1 MKLQCNKFS
10 TMGRVLP
17 INWHLPFFLFL
28 FFLSFLL
35 RFIYHAQE
43 STICRDGTIYV
54 TLAEKWLQTGN
65 YPFHYYLP
73 LYPWLMKL
81 LMHCGMSGYAAGVG
95 INLFLGSL
103 LPLVCYGIIRQITVR
118 REIAL
123 AGALLTAVHP
133 LAIELSANVQRD
145 IPYLFFTGG
154 AIFCGLHAVKC
165 GKWYW
170 WSFCSLFLALGI
182 FSRYE
187 TLELLPLILLYF
199 PLAPLCRAL
208 SWKKAALSFLV
219 WSISL
224 AFFLAGLIG
233 VMNVGE
239 QMSKAYQGR
248 IERILN
254 KKC

>member
-1 MKLQCNKFS
+1 
-10 TMGRVLP
+10 
-17 INWHLPFFLFL
+17 
-28 FFLSFLL
+28 
-35 RFIYHAQE
+35 
-43 STICRDGTIYV
+43 
-54 TLAEKWLQTGN
+54 
-65 YPFHYYLP
+65 
-73 LYPWLMKL
+73 
-81 LMHCGMSGYAAGVG
+81 MHCGMSGYAAGVG

-103 LPLVCYGIIRQITVR
+103 LPLACYGIIRQITVR

-154 AIFCGLHAVKC
+154 AIFCGLHAVKT

-199 PLAPLCRAL
+199 LLAPLCRVL
-208 SWKKAALSFLV
+208 PWKKASLSFLV
-219 WSISL
+219 WCISL
-224 AFFLAGLIG
+224 ATFLAGLIG

-239 QMSKAYQGR
+239 QMSKAYKDR
-248 IERILN
+248 IERILY
-254 KKC
+254 KKY

>member
-1 MKLQCNKFS
+1 
-10 TMGRVLP
+10 
-17 INWHLPFFLFL
+17 
-28 FFLSFLL
+28 
-35 RFIYHAQE
+35 
-43 STICRDGTIYV
+43 
-54 TLAEKWLQTGN
+54 
-65 YPFHYYLP
+65 
-73 LYPWLMKL
+73 MKL

-123 AGALLTAVHP
+123 AGALLVAVHP

-199 PLAPLCRAL
+199 LLAPLCRVL
-208 SWKKAALSFLV
+208 SWKKASLSFLV
-219 WSISL
+219 WCISL
-224 AFFLAGLIG
+224 ATFLAGLIG

-239 QMSKAYQGR
+239 QMSKAYKDR
-248 IERILN
+248 IERILY

>member
-1 MKLQCNKFS
+1 
-10 TMGRVLP
+10 MGRVLP

-95 INLFLGSL
+95 LNLFLGSL
-103 LPLVCYGIIRQITVR
+103 LPLVCYGIIRQITVC

-154 AIFCGLHAVKC
+154 AIFCGLHAVRT
-165 GKWYW
+165 GKWHW

-199 PLAPLCRAL
+199 PLAPLCRVL
-208 SWKKAALSFLV
+208 SWKKACLSFLV

-224 AFFLAGLIG
+224 VFFLAGLIG